1 MLYIIDWITCC
12 CYMMLRKIHCT
23 KTGAETSAVA
33 NTCVITGLWLIIITD
48 LILWITYPSILQRI
62 YSKSNVYSL
71 SMITIAIGLI
81 YFRYYYLRKDAILL
95 MEKHFNEKG
104 PRNVWILFFINFFV
118 LIGSIVGCII
128 MGLYIKSQGIIF
140 GGW

>member
-62 YSKSNVYSL
+62 YSKSQTCSTPY
-71 SMITIAIGLI
+71 A
-81 YFRYYYLRKDAILL
+81 
-95 MEKHFNEKG
+95 
-104 PRNVWILFFINFFV
+104 
-118 LIGSIVGCII
+118 
-128 MGLYIKSQGIIF
+128 
-140 GGW
+140 